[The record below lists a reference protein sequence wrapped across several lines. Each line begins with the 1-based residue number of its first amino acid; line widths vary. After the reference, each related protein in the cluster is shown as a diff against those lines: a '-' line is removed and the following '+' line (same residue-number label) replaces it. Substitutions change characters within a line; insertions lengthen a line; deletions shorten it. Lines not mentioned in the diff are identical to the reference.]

1 MTRISVTFILAL
13 AAWAGAAQ
21 AGEVQQACL
30 RSDQFQQIKMTG
42 DSTAIVTDKNDKAFR
57 VTFTSPCGARH
68 VGEFFTTRPETMQTC
83 LKPGSSLAT
92 NKSAACVVK
101 SVEAVAP

>member
-1 MTRISVTFILAL
+1 MNRISVILFSILMAS
-13 AAWAGAAQ
+13 AGTAT
-21 AGEVQQACL
+21 AGQDPQACL

-57 VTFTSPCGARH
+57 VTFTLPCGARH